1 MRFRNAVHITIDN
14 FSSVFKM
21 LLYSV
26 LTGAVF
32 MSLSYLIFRLGLD
45 GIISGS
51 PTKTVMELIRGFFS
65 AIVTGDSAWIHDTFQ
80 NSFTEAF
87 GEFKD
92 LIRHSTGAIV
102 GTGVGLAAIYLL
114 SRFLNGLARVAIA
127 GTMNDRMSTFSR
139 TRFAGA
145 YFKNLAKGAL
155 YEVIYVPLI
164 FLYDVMTAVI
174 CWFCFFWLPS
184 ALSIGGWVS
193 IMFSLAFTV
202 TAVACLE
209 ALKMTL
215 ISAWLPAIISDEK
228 KVARAFRDSFCAKKH
243 FGRRFASFLVA
254 VYLIIVINVLF
265 ALCTF
270 GSALLVTLPLS
281 FVFLL
286 ALQFV
291 QYYEDNSKKYFISSR
306 TIMGGEEEPN
316 GLDK

>member
-1 MRFRNAVHITIDN
+1 MRFRNAIHITIDN
-14 FSSVFKM
+14 FSSVFKL

-32 MSLSYLIFRLGLD
+32 MSLSYLIIRLGLD
-45 GIISGS
+45 GIFSGS
-51 PTKTVMELIRGFFS
+51 PTKEVAGLIKGFFN
-65 AIVTGDSAWIHDTFQ
+65 AIVTGDSNFLNAFHDTFAV
-80 NSFTEAF
+80 AF
-87 GEFKD
+87 NDFKE
-92 LIRHSTGAIV
+92 LLLNSTGAIV
-102 GTGVGLAAIYLL
+102 GTFFGVAAIYLL
-114 SRFLNGLARVAIA
+114 SRFMNGLGRFAVA
-127 GTMNDRMSTFSR
+127 GTMNDRMGTFSR
-139 TRFAGA
+139 TKFSSS
-145 YFKNLAKGAL
+145 YFKNIAKGAL

-164 FLYDVMTAVI
+164 FLYDVIMVLV
-174 CWFCFFWLPS
+174 CWFAFFEVPAL
-184 ALSIGGWVS
+184 LSISGWVS
-193 IMFSLAFTV
+193 VFFSLAFTT

-215 ISAWLPAIISDEK
+215 ISAWIPGILADEK
-228 KVARAFRDSFCAKKH
+228 GVSLAFRDSLRAKKH

-254 VYLIIVINVLF
+254 VYLIIVTNVLF

-306 TIMGGEEEPN
+306 TITGGEEKPN
-316 GLDK
+316 GLDE

>member
-1 MRFRNAVHITIDN
+1 MRFRNAIHITIDN
-14 FSSVFKM
+14 FSSVFKL

-32 MSLSYLIFRLGLD
+32 MSLTYLIIRLGLD

-51 PTKTVMELIRGFFS
+51 PTKTVTELLKGFFN
-65 AIVTGDSAWIHDTFQ
+65 AIFTGDSAWIQETFH
-80 NSFTEAF
+80 NSFSEAF
-87 GEFKD
+87 AEFKE
-92 LIRHSTGAIV
+92 LIHDSTGAIV
-102 GTGVGLAAIYLL
+102 GTFFGVAVIYLL
-114 SRFLNGLARVAIA
+114 SRFVNGLGRFAVA
-127 GTMNDRMSTFSR
+127 GTMNDRMGTFSR
-139 TRFAGA
+139 TRFSSS
-145 YFKNLAKGAL
+145 YFKNIAKGAL

-164 FLYDVMTAVI
+164 FLYDVIMVLV
-174 CWFCFFWLPS
+174 CWFAFFEVPAL
-184 ALSIGGWVS
+184 LSISGFISVLL
-193 IMFSLAFTV
+193 SLALTV
-202 TAVACLE
+202 TAIACLE

-215 ISAWLPAIISDEK
+215 ISAWIPGILADEK
-228 KVARAFRDSFCAKKH
+228 KVSLAFRDSLRAKKH

-254 VYLIIVINVLF
+254 VYLIIVVNVLF

-306 TIMGGEEEPN
+306 TITGGEEKPN
-316 GLDK
+316 GLDE

>member
-1 MRFRNAVHITIDN
+1 MRFRNAIHITMDN
-14 FSSVFKM
+14 FSSVFKL

-32 MSLSYLIFRLGLD
+32 MSLSYLILRLGLD
-45 GIISGS
+45 GIITGS
-51 PTKTVMELIRGFFS
+51 PTKEVTGLIKHFFS
-65 AIVTGDSAWIHDTFQ
+65 ALVTGDTEFLHNTFQ
-80 NSFTEAF
+80 NSFASAF
-87 GEFKD
+87 AEFKE

-102 GTGVGLAAIYLL
+102 GTGVGLAAMYLL
-114 SRFLNGLARVAIA
+114 SRFMNGLARFAIA

-139 TRFAGA
+139 TRFAGS

-155 YEVIYVPLI
+155 YELIYVPLI
-164 FLYDVMTAVI
+164 FLYDVMTVAV
-174 CWFCFFWLPS
+174 CWFCFFWLPA
-184 ALSIGGWVS
+184 ALSISGWVS
-193 IMFSLAFTV
+193 VLLSLALTV

-215 ISAWLPAIISDEK
+215 ISAWIPAIIADEK
-228 KVARAFRDSFCAKKH
+228 KVARAFRDSLRAKKH

-306 TIMGGEEEPN
+306 TIMGGEEKPD
-316 GLDK
+316 GLEE

>member
-1 MRFRNAVHITIDN
+1 MRFRNAIHITIDN
-14 FSSVFKM
+14 FASVFKL

-32 MSLSYLIFRLGLD
+32 MSLSYLIIRLGLD

-51 PTKTVMELIRGFFS
+51 PTKTVTELLKGFVNAFF
-65 AIVTGDSAWIHDTFQ
+65 TGDSEWIHDTFREKF
-80 NSFTEAF
+80 STAF
-87 GEFKD
+87 EEFKQ
-92 LIRHSTGAIV
+92 LIYSSTGAIAGTMV
-102 GTGVGLAAIYLL
+102 GVAMIYLL
-114 SRFLNGLARVAIA
+114 SRFVNGLGRIAVA

-139 TRFAGA
+139 TKFSGS
-145 YFKNLAKGAL
+145 YFKNIAKGAL

-164 FLYDVMTAVI
+164 FLYDVLMVLF
-174 CWFCFFWLPS
+174 CWFAFFEIPS
-184 ALSIGGWVS
+184 LLSISGFLS
-193 IMFSLAFTV
+193 ILISLSLTL

-215 ISAWLPAIISDEK
+215 ISAWIPAMIADGK
-228 KVARAFRDSFCAKKH
+228 RVTLAFRDSFRAKKH
-243 FGRRFASFLVA
+243 FGRRFASYLVA
-254 VYLIIVINVLF
+254 VYLIIVINVMF

-270 GSALLVTLPLS
+270 GSALLVTFPLS

-306 TIMGGEEEPN
+306 TIMGGEEKPE
-316 GLDK
+316 GLDE